1 MKIWSLGVVLAIQ
14 SLSNIGVI
22 LMTASPGLTANIF
35 QDILER
41 IFRPGGQERPRS
53 VRGGNCLVGPSDVI
67 WSDRPQLAWDNG
79 LSPVKIVKITKS
91 GDSTHPVWS
100 WEIDSLQTSVQYD
113 DKPLPPDVYQWSTT
127 DSFGRSDT
135 GSFEVME
142 RVEQKKIGDALLI
155 LEQEIK
161 GQKLTDDDRIL
172 RKIEFWLDRN
182 LPWDAMSEIYAY
194 EGRSTEAEKLRQDF
208 VDKVCRLKPSPT
220 QK

>member
-1 MKIWSLGVVLAIQ
+1 MKIWSFGVVLTIQ
-14 SLSNIGVI
+14 SLSIVGVI

-41 IFRPGGQERPRS
+41 IFRSGGQERPRS

-79 LSPVKIVKITKS
+79 LSPVKTVKITKS
-91 GDSTHPVWS
+91 GDLTHPVWGR
-100 WEIDSLQTSVQYD
+100 EIDSLQTSVQYD
-113 DKPLPPDVYQWSTT
+113 NKPLPPDVYQWSTN
-127 DSFGRSDT
+127 DSFGRSDI

-142 RVEQKKIGDALLI
+142 QVERKEIGDALLI

-161 GQKLTDDDRIL
+161 GQKLTDNDRL
-172 RKIEFWLDRN
+172 LKKIEFWLDRD
-182 LPWDAMSEIYAY
+182 LPWDAMSEIYVY

-208 VDKVCRLKPSPT
+208 VNRVCSLKPSPPE
-220 QK
+220 K

>member
-1 MKIWSLGVVLAIQ
+1 
-14 SLSNIGVI
+14 
-22 LMTASPGLTANIF
+22 
-35 QDILER
+35 
-41 IFRPGGQERPRS
+41 
-53 VRGGNCLVGPSDVI
+53 
-67 WSDRPQLAWDNG
+67 
-79 LSPVKIVKITKS
+79 
-91 GDSTHPVWS
+91 
-100 WEIDSLQTSVQYD
+100 
-113 DKPLPPDVYQWSTT
+113 
-127 DSFGRSDT
+127 
-135 GSFEVME
+135 ME

-208 VDKVCRLKPSPT
+208 VNRVCRLKPLPT